1 MTTDTDFQ
9 ANGHEKATEKEK
21 EAAQTDPESVRLT
34 EPSESSA
41 AVMSK
46 LADLDS
52 ASSSNSEDSE
62 GLKKRETWTNKIDF
76 LPACIGF
83 SVGLGNVWRFPYLC
97 YKNGGGT

>member
-9 ANGHEKATEKEK
+9 SSGQEIPEKEK
-21 EAAQTDPESVRLT
+21 LT
-34 EPSESSA
+34 SNVDCEEPGLTVKSDVDSS

-52 ASSSNSEDSE
+52 TSSSNSDES
-62 GLKKRETWTNKIDF
+62 GLKKRDTWNNKIDF
-76 LPACIGF
+76 LLACIGF